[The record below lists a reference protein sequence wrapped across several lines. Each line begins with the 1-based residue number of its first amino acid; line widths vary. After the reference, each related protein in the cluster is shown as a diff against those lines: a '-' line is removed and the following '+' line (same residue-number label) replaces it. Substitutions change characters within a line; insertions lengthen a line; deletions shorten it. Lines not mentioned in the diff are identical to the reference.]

1 MGEQTFLNCEML
13 RCKNFEKNVSTQFRH
28 ETEILRKSKFFK
40 GEKKKKKKN
49 AKKMKN
55 CSRKKLKMMEFLE
68 KNC

>member
-1 MGEQTFLNCEML
+1 ML

-40 GEKKKKKKN
+40 GEKKKKKKKKKQN
-49 AKKMKN
+49 KMKN